1 LPAWLAAEGFPTHN
15 VSQPMLSLDNAY
27 SVDELREWHSRVLK
41 LAGLSAVDYVTKLKI
56 DGLSIVLPYE
66 DGVLVKGVTR
76 GDGRI
81 GEVFTANVRTIK
93 SIPLRLRH
101 QRVSTAIPTSP
112 SNLRTLKRQF
122 CYCAA
127 FSSM

>member
-1 LPAWLAAEGFPTHN
+1 
-15 VSQPMLSLDNAY
+15 M
-27 SVDELREWHSRVLK
+27 REWLLQ
-41 LAGLSAVDYVTKLKI
+41 LAGLSAVDYVAELKI
-56 DGLSIVLPYE
+56 DALSIALLYE

-81 GEVFTANVRTIK
+81 GEVVTANVRTIK

-101 QRVSTAIPTSP
+101 KRVSKALPTSP
-112 SNLRTLKRQF
+112 WNLRTLKKQF
-122 CYCAA
+122 SYCAL